1 MIIWLGQDALPARVG
16 GKAAALGLLARARFP
31 VPAGF
36 CVTVEAM
43 SKLESQ
49 QVADAIGS
57 ALAELGASAVAVRSS
72 AVGEDGVTASF
83 AGAHLSR
90 LNVRSPAAVV
100 RALQEVRASATSPA
114 ALAYRARHA
123 LGGQPCMA
131 ALVQTMV
138 DAEASGVLFTR
149 DPLSGGKQFVV
160 EGSFG
165 LGEAVVSGAVTPD
178 RFVLS
183 PDGELVE
190 ERISEKEIVTVP
202 VEEGTTTVRLGAAR
216 ARRPCIDLATLRLL
230 IQLGERCEEIL
241 ESPQDVE
248 WAVTEGTVWIL
259 QSRPITGTASSDGR
273 GFA

>member
-1 MIIWLGQDALPARVG
+1 VIVWLEQGGGSARVG
-16 GKAAALGLLARARFP
+16 GKAAALGLLTRAGLP

-36 CVTVEAM
+36 CVTVEAL

-49 QVADAIGS
+49 QVEDAIAS
-57 ALAELGASAVAVRSS
+57 ALAELGTSAVAVRSS
-72 AVGEDGVTASF
+72 AVGEDGATASF

-100 RALQEVRASATSPA
+100 GALEEVRASATSPA

-149 DPLSGGKQFVV
+149 DPLSGAEQFVV

-183 PDGELVE
+183 SDGELVE
-190 ERISEKEIVTVP
+190 EHISEKEIVTVP
-202 VEEGTTTVRLGAAR
+202 AEGGTTTVRLETAR

-230 IQLGERCEEIL
+230 TQLGKRCEEIL

-248 WAVTEGTVWIL
+248 WALAGDNAWIL

-273 GFA
+273 GH